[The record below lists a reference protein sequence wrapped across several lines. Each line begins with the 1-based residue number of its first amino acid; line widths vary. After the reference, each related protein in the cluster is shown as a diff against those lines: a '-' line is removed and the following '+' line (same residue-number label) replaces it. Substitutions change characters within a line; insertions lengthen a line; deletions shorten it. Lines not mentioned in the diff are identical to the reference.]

1 MKLKIIS
8 GGDHFNTKVVDA
20 DSGKMLE
27 CVREVNWSC
36 KVGELAEA
44 NLRIANVEVDIIGT
58 IKRKLF
64 WEKKGKKKIAIQDLI
79 AKERMKE

>member
-8 GGDHFNTKVVDA
+8 GGDHFNTKVIDA

-36 KVGELAEA
+36 KVGELAEV
-44 NLRIANVEVDIIGT
+44 NIKIANVRVDITGK

-64 WEKKGKKKIAIQDLI
+64 REKKVKKKLTIQDLI
-79 AKERMKE
+79 AKERMKK